1 MPGMNPKRHQ
11 EEETMDKVQMKYEEL
26 EQIAARIAEW
36 SSRTGDTL
44 QKLNQQY
51 QILEGGGWIGRGFD
65 KFADELTGPVFTA
78 MGKLAEVLDNLS
90 NVVRQASDKM
100 QEAEQDAASRFRA

>member
-1 MPGMNPKRHQ
+1 
-11 EEETMDKVQMKYEEL
+11 MDKVQMKYEEL

-36 SSRTGDTL
+36 SSRTEEML

-51 QILEGGGWIGRGFD
+51 QVLEGGGWIGRGFD
-65 KFADELTGPVFTA
+65 KFSDELTGPVFTSVK
-78 MGKLAEVLDNLS
+78 KLAEVLDNLS

-100 QEAEQDAASRFRA
+100 QQAEQEAAGRFRV